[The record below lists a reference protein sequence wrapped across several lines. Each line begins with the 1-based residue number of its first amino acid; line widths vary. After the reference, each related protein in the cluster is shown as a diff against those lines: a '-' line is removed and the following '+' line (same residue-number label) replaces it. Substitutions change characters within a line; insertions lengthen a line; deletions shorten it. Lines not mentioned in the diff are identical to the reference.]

1 MKRFVL
7 ATRNTDKVSEIQK
20 IMNLN
25 ISLVGI
31 GSFPE
36 AEDVIEDGQ
45 TLHENALKKALAAFT
60 VTGLPSIADDTGLE
74 VDALNGQPGVWS
86 SRFAGEQATYAD
98 NNRKLLRML
107 QDVPEQKR
115 TARFRCVTCLAD
127 GNHIHY
133 EEGIS
138 EGIITLELRGKSGFG
153 YDPLFFVPELN
164 KTFAE
169 LSLQEKNA
177 CSHRGKAFRAMAAYM
192 QKRYGLERRNKR
204 QESRNKNQEKDD
216 R

>member
-25 ISLVGI
+25 ITLLGI
-31 GSFPE
+31 SSFPE
-36 AEDVIEDGQ
+36 ASDVIEDGQ
-45 TLHENALKKALAAFT
+45 TLYENALKKARAAFG

-74 VDALNGQPGVWS
+74 VDALNGQPGVRS
-86 SRFAGEQATYAD
+86 SRFAGEHVTYAD
-98 NNRKLLRML
+98 NNRKLMRLL
-107 QDVPEQKR
+107 QDVPEEKR
-115 TARFRCVTCLAD
+115 TARFRCVTCLVD
-127 GNHIHY
+127 GDHAHC

-138 EGIITLELRGKSGFG
+138 EGLIIPELRGNGGFG

-169 LSLQEKNA
+169 LSLEEKNA

-192 QKRYGLERRNKR
+192 QKRYGV
-204 QESRNKNQEKDD
+204 
-216 R
+216 